1 MEQNQGRSVSKAV
14 IHCDV
19 DCFYCQVEVK
29 DAPTLANRP
38 LAVHQGNSG
47 GFVAVNYE
55 ARAAG
60 IQCGDGSDPHNL
72 AARTFQRPDNK
83 SLQEARELCPGL
95 VTKPMR
101 SDRYRQVSAQ
111 VLALISQHA
120 TNGECEKTSYD
131 DFYIEVVPDGA
142 SLRTAET
149 WMPSADHIVH
159 VIGGTSFGA
168 LPAVLKCAVQTA
180 CNIKAAVRKELSLT
194 MSFGVA
200 TGKLTARLAGP
211 LRKPSGMT
219 VVPPNQA
226 AAFLSGTPILK
237 VPQLRGQVGKQVVD
251 QLSVEYVRE
260 LAAFEAK
267 ELVGMFGTVTGQLL
281 FDLGHCIDNKRVQAK
296 GPQQSICCTK
306 SYHGLRE
313 HARVDEALQRLVFA
327 LWPRLLEERSNSGRI
342 PAKLKL
348 SCKQGGREQPTRSY
362 SLPFPQAAQ
371 SLLRAT
377 VLGSVDP
384 AVTQSSAVHT
394 LIPNLA
400 PRSRLQQQGLSI
412 SSRSSRAHG
421 APDTVGL
428 TRPLSQL
435 QLPGPEDFGRE
446 AESSDQN
453 AEQLLESGAHQAARQ
468 AIFQAAMSLLKP
480 KLAEPV
486 LVNFMSVAGE
496 YARDMPHA
504 SVDKRGPMSR
514 FVQKEAAAQSCTPI
528 TFEATR
534 SSLDSKMLG
543 QSHSSTV
550 KNGVPRKQQRSEA
563 ATSNFVKLPR
573 KGIGPMDRFLK

>member
-267 ELVGMFGTVTGQLL
+267 ELVGMFGT
-281 FDLGHCIDNKRVQAK
+281 A
-296 GPQQSICCTK
+296 SCCLT
-306 SYHGLRE
+306 
-313 HARVDEALQRLVFA
+313 
-327 LWPRLLEERSNSGRI
+327 W
-342 PAKLKL
+342 
-348 SCKQGGREQPTRSY
+348 
-362 SLPFPQAAQ
+362 
-371 SLLRAT
+371 
-377 VLGSVDP
+377 
-384 AVTQSSAVHT
+384 
-394 LIPNLA
+394 
-400 PRSRLQQQGLSI
+400 
-412 SSRSSRAHG
+412 
-421 APDTVGL
+421 DT
-428 TRPLSQL
+428 
-435 QLPGPEDFGRE
+435 
-446 AESSDQN
+446 A
-453 AEQLLESGAHQAARQ
+453 
-468 AIFQAAMSLLKP
+468 
-480 KLAEPV
+480 
-486 LVNFMSVAGE
+486 
-496 YARDMPHA
+496 
-504 SVDKRGPMSR
+504 
-514 FVQKEAAAQSCTPI
+514 
-528 TFEATR
+528 
-534 SSLDSKMLG
+534 
-543 QSHSSTV
+543 
-550 KNGVPRKQQRSEA
+550 
-563 ATSNFVKLPR
+563 
-573 KGIGPMDRFLK
+573 